1 MENDELIKQSEDLIN
16 TLRTN
21 TENIN
26 KILKKLNTIDKAIEY
41 IKTLEIERKKCQDIH
56 KEIFGKI
63 CCDDIKLPRINFRE
77 NEYESIEMK
86 EIKNYLK
93 NIYQVI
99 GNSER
104 IIEYIGKLKEIL
116 KQCKKNIFSEIEN
129 LKTNC
134 DELIKTIK
142 TTISTIKTEKEN
154 KLKENKLKDITD
166 KHNYGD
172 DLFTNYEKSLENYK
186 KLKKIYD
193 ELELFNIEQFGKV
206 KVYVKL
212 RPISEE
218 KKMDGA
224 YKDHNNIIGI
234 GYNKGEEID
243 DKKIKIK
250 CSGKEKVYGPFKDI
264 CSGSNED
271 LFNMIKDDF
280 TWEQIKGKT
289 TILFSYGISGSG
301 KSYTMFNNDEKDKG
315 LIFRIFDSNFG
326 YSNIK
331 SKDVG
336 SKFEVSVEEI
346 FEHKI
351 LDEGFIQANGTEV
364 TFDPTKLKGQKS
376 PITFEKN
383 QNIDEIIKNVT
394 TSRIKNGTIKHTPNN
409 PVSSRSHLFIVLKI
423 TKDGGKGYIVICDS
437 AGRESPLEIAKSYY
451 SDAASPS
458 QIFQILNKS
467 TSAAYKI
474 KISNI
479 PPEICK
485 EDKNCK
491 KYIKT
496 LTGKYIEPKKD
507 DPNFAYNKEINKYIQ
522 DIVKEGFFI
531 NESLNHMVKYLDEN
545 IKREKICIEKQD
557 CNVSDYKLHEDK
569 KDTVYTFRKLP
580 DKDKKDDDDPIGTYT
595 IFNELKNLS
604 GEKYKFIMIA
614 NSRTEEDKCNSIQS
628 TFDFVDKIKS
638 T

>member
-41 IKTLEIERKKCQDIH
+41 IKTLEIEKKKCQDIH
-56 KEIFGKI
+56 KEIFGKF

-104 IIEYIGKLKEIL
+104 IIEYIGKFKEIL
-116 KQCKKNIFSEIEN
+116 KQCKENIFSEIKK

-142 TTISTIKTEKEN
+142 TTISSSIKTEKEN

-186 KLKKIYD
+186 KIKKIYD
-193 ELELFNIEQFGKV
+193 ELELFNIEHFGKV

-234 GYNKGEEID
+234 GEEID

-264 CSGSNED
+264 CSGSNGD

-301 KSYTMFNNDEKDKG
+301 KSYTMFNEKDVDKG
-315 LIFRIFDSNFG
+315 LIFRIFSNFG
-326 YSNIK
+326 YSDFK

-336 SKFEVSVEEI
+336 SKFEVSVKEI

-376 PITFEKN
+376 PITFEKK
-383 QNIDEIIKNVT
+383 NIDEIIKNVT
-394 TSRIKNGTIKHTPNN
+394 TSRIENGTIKHTPNN

-423 TKDGGKGYIVICDS
+423 TKDGGDIGYIVICDS

-458 QIFQILNKS
+458 QIFQILDKS

-485 EDKNCK
+485 EDKCK
-491 KYIKT
+491 KYIKS
-496 LTGKYIEPKKD
+496 LKGEEYIEPKKD

-531 NESLNHMVKYLDEN
+531 NESLNHMVKYLDDEN
-545 IKREKICIEKQD
+545 IKREKICNEKQK
-557 CNVSDYKLHEDK
+557 CYVSDYKLHEDK

-580 DKDKKDDDDPIGTYT
+580 DKDKDDDPIGTYT

>member
-41 IKTLEIERKKCQDIH
+41 IKTLEIEREKCQDIH
-56 KEIFGKI
+56 KEIFGKF

-86 EIKNYLK
+86 EMKNYLK

-116 KQCKKNIFSEIEN
+116 KQCKKNIFSEIEK

-134 DELIKTIK
+134 DELIKTIE
-142 TTISTIKTEKEN
+142 TTISTISSSIKTEKN
-154 KLKENKLKDITD
+154 DKLKLITD

-186 KLKKIYD
+186 KLKQIYND
-193 ELELFNIEQFGKV
+193 LELFNIEEFGKI

-212 RPISEE
+212 KPNPET
-218 KKMDGA
+218 DGA
-224 YKDHNNIIGI
+224 YTDHNNIIGI

-250 CSGKEKVYGPFKDI
+250 CDGKEKIYGPFKDI

-271 LFNMIKDDF
+271 LFNMIQDDF
-280 TWEQIKGKT
+280 TWEQIKNKT

-301 KSYTMFNNDEKDKG
+301 KSYTMFNSDEKDKG

-326 YSNIK
+326 YSDIK

-351 LDEGFIQANGTEV
+351 LDKGFIDANGTEV
-364 TFDPTKLKGQKS
+364 IFKPQNLNGTKS
-376 PITFEKN
+376 PIKFEKD

-394 TSRIKNGTIKHTPNN
+394 TSRIENGTIKHTPNN

-423 TKDGGKGYIVICDS
+423 TKDGDKGYIVICDS
-437 AGRESPLEIAKSYY
+437 AGRESPLEIARSYY

-458 QIFQILNKS
+458 QIFQILEKS

-479 PPEICK
+479 PPEICR

-491 KYIKT
+491 KYIKS
-496 LTGKYIEPKKD
+496 LTEGKYEYIEPKKN
-507 DPNFAYNKEINKYIQ
+507 DPNFDYNKEINKYIQ

-545 IKREKICIEKQD
+545 IKREKICIEKQK
-557 CNVSDYKLHEDK
+557 CNVSDYNLHEDK

-580 DKDKKDDDDPIGTYT
+580 DKDKDNDPIGTYT

-604 GEKYKFIMIA
+604 GGKYKFIMIA

-628 TFDFVDKIKS
+628 TFDFVNKIKS